1 MSNSK
6 VAFDKIIE
14 NQNQLTETL
23 TSNVKKVM
31 SMFEVNPEIEAFSKE
46 TAESYM
52 AQGKEYVD
60 SFGKV
65 EKPEEAWNAF
75 SSTFS
80 KFVDFQTATYNKTA
94 EFYRNMMENYNLEA
108 GQEKMKEMTELYSD
122 SFKAIV
128 DTVEENTKVFQE
140 MLESKK

>member
-6 VAFDKIIE
+6 VAFDKIVE

-23 TSNVKKVM
+23 TANAQKVM
-31 SMFEVNPEIEAFSKE
+31 SMFEVNPEIEAFTKE

-52 AQGKEYVD
+52 TQGKEYAEA
-60 SFGKV
+60 FGKV
-65 EKPEEAWNAF
+65 EKPEEAWGTF
-75 SSTFS
+75 TSTFS

-94 EFYRNMMENYNLEA
+94 EFYRNLMEKYNITA
-108 GQEKMKEMTELYSD
+108 GQDRIKEMTELYSD

-128 DTVEENTKVFQE
+128 DTTEENTKVFQE
-140 MLESKK
+140 MFESKN